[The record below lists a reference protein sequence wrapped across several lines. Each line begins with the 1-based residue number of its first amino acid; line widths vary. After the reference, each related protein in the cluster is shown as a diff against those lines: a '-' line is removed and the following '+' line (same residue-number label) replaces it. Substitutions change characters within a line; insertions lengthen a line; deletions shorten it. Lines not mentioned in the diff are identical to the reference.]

1 MKNQQNL
8 FYHLNSSDLSF
19 VSGGTI
25 MFESICC
32 GIVPFVLET
41 YQNQKYAIKYFR
53 KKNLI
58 SYLGRV
64 DKTNS
69 KTLSKKIK
77 LLLKKI
83 KKK

>member
-1 MKNQQNL
+1 
-8 FYHLNSSDLSF
+8 
-19 VSGGTI
+19 

-41 YQNQKYAIKYFR
+41 YQNQKYAIKFFR

-64 DKTNS
+64 DKINS
-69 KTLSKKIK
+69 KTLGKKIK
-77 LLLKKI
+77 LLLE
-83 KKK
+83 KKKLKRNNNIIDGKGIYRIAKIFEKIL